1 MELARIAGFLH
12 DIGNVVNRT
21 DHAQSGAVMSF
32 RILDRLEM
40 PVDEICSIISAIGN
54 HDETTAQPID
64 AISAALILADKT
76 DVRRNRVRNPIKETF
91 DIHDRVNYAAV
102 ASSLQVNVEK
112 KVILLEIEL
121 DEEICSILDYFEI
134 FLQRMLMCK
143 RAAEILGLKF
153 KMKANGNKI
162 C

>member
-1 MELARIAGFLH
+1 MMKKPVI
-12 DIGNVVNRT
+12 
-21 DHAQSGAVMSF
+21 QS
-32 RILDRLEM
+32 
-40 PVDEICSIISAIGN
+40 VDFAEEWIVPRYAI
-54 HDETTAQPID
+54 DMYQLL
-64 AISAALILADKT
+64 AISLIRLRMFVIT
-76 DVRRNRVRNPIKETF
+76 VRI
-91 DIHDRVNYAAV
+91 
-102 ASSLQVNVEK
+102 EK